1 MVFNLHYL
9 NKIDK
14 IIMKKIVLFVV
25 CGFLAANVASA
36 QSKFGYISSAELLNM
51 MPEIKKANTDI
62 EAYQKS
68 FVEQLQA
75 LQTEGQNKL
84 AAYNQGEKSM
94 TDAVKEAKQ
103 QELMDIQ
110 NRLQTMQQ
118 SAEEK
123 VEKKKAE
130 LYQPILDKAQK
141 AIEDVAKEKGY
152 DYIFDRGQGVL
163 YAKDAYNILPD
174 VKAKLGIK

>member
-1 MVFNLHYL
+1 
-9 NKIDK
+9 
-14 IIMKKIVLFVV
+14 MKKIVLFVV
-25 CGFLAANVASA
+25 CGLLIGNIASA
-36 QSKFGYISSAELLNM
+36 QLKIGYINSAELLSL

-68 FVEQLQA
+68 FVDQLQQ

-84 AAYNQGEKSM
+84 QAYNAGEKTM

-103 QELMDIQ
+103 QELMDIE
-110 NRLQTMQQ
+110 NRLRNLQQ

-123 VEKKKAE
+123 VAKKKE
-130 LYQPILDKAQK
+130 EMYNPILEKAQK

-152 DYIFDRGQGVL
+152 DYIFDRGAGQGL
-163 YAKDAYNILPD
+163 LFAKDSYNVLAE
-174 VKAKLGIK
+174 VKTKLGIK

>member
-1 MVFNLHYL
+1 
-9 NKIDK
+9 
-14 IIMKKIVLFVV
+14 MKKIVLFVV
-25 CGFLAANVASA
+25 CGLLIGNVASA
-36 QSKFGYISSAELLNM
+36 QLKLGYINSAELLNL
-51 MPEIKKANTDI
+51 MPEIKKANADI

-68 FVEQLQA
+68 FVDQLQQ

-84 AAYNQGEKSM
+84 QAYNAGEKTM

-103 QELMDIQ
+103 GELMDIQ
-110 NRLQTMQQ
+110 NRLTTMQS

-123 VEKKKAE
+123 IGKKKEE
-130 LYQPILDKAQK
+130 LYSPILEKAQK

-152 DYIFDRGQGVL
+152 DYVFDRGAGQGVL
-163 YAKDAYNILPD
+163 FAKDSYNILAD

>member
-1 MVFNLHYL
+1 
-9 NKIDK
+9 
-14 IIMKKIVLFVV
+14 MKKIVLFVV
-25 CGFLAANVASA
+25 CGLLLANVAGA
-36 QSKFGYISSAELLNM
+36 QSKFGYINSAESLNV

-84 AAYNQGEKSM
+84 QAYNAGEKSM

-103 QELMDIQ
+103 GELMDIQ

-123 VEKKKAE
+123 IEKKKAE

-152 DYIFDRGQGVL
+152 DYIFDRGPGQGVL
-163 YAKDAYNILPD
+163 YAKDAYDIMPD
-174 VKAKLGIK
+174 VKTKLGIK